1 MLSQFIHLLTSTIYP
16 SFPLVFSNNFPI
28 LGQANYSPSLSNT
41 EAAYAAEKFGDT
53 ETHNYWYLK
62 SAAEP
67 LVVILNFQHS
77 SQVLPHHMALIP
89 SHTYTYSQK

>member
-28 LGQANYSPSLSNT
+28 LGQANYSPSLYNT

-53 ETHNYWYLK
+53 GNAQLLVPK
-62 SAAEP
+62 SLLQNP
-67 LVVILNFQHS
+67 WS
-77 SQVLPHHMALIP
+77 
-89 SHTYTYSQK
+89 